1 MMIRFIVY
9 LLLITLAAFAMAWF
23 ADHPGEL
30 GINWLGY
37 RADSSMAVLAFAM
50 ILVFFLGMAVQRL
63 LVFLAR
69 DLPFSKEKR
78 ARRRAEKGYGLLN
91 QAMVALGSGDGK
103 SARALSDKAVRLL
116 PEQPLTHIM
125 AAEAAKLSDDGDR
138 VRQHYQA
145 LLDDDLAAF
154 LGLRGL
160 VLQERADGHSGKA
173 RELAR
178 RAVALRPKSHWALRT
193 LVDFAVQAAD
203 WDEALET
210 LDKASRAGV
219 YDKAQSTQH
228 RAALLYCQAVDANLA
243 NDQPHALELA
253 QKAAGLRPGLP
264 PAVALAARLH
274 RQANQKKQAEK
285 HLLAG
290 WAAQPHPLLLK
301 EWQAHF
307 PTETAFA
314 RLQRIERLIASQP
327 DHLESR
333 LALATAAMGAE
344 RPDRAMAAL
353 EPVLESGD
361 PRIALL
367 RASLAVR
374 AEDEDNGHLW
384 REKAQHGVHRPCWRC
399 ANCGFTRDRWLPL
412 CPSCAAFDRF
422 GWHVVRGDGMALPS
436 ASASASA
443 IRIWDGS
450 SGAGRAVD
458 RIGDQRDDKPDDG
471 PKRVD

>member
-1 MMIRFIVY
+1 
-9 LLLITLAAFAMAWF
+9 
-23 ADHPGEL
+23 
-30 GINWLGY
+30 
-37 RADSSMAVLAFAM
+37 
-50 ILVFFLGMAVQRL
+50 MAVQRL

-333 LALATAAMGAE
+333 LALATAAMGLSA
-344 RPDRAMAAL
+344 RIVRWRRWSRFWKAAIRALLCCGRAWRSVPKTRIMAICGAKKHSMASIA
-353 EPVLESGD
+353 PAGAVLIAASPGIAGCLYA
-361 PRIALL
+361 RLVRLSIALAGMWCAVMAWPCHRPRPRPRRSGYGMDHRGPGGPLIVLAISVMTSPMTDPSGWIDL
-367 RASLAVR
+367 RACGIILWSL
-374 AEDEDNGHLW
+374 
-384 REKAQHGVHRPCWRC
+384 C
-399 ANCGFTRDRWLPL
+399 
-412 CPSCAAFDRF
+412 CAARCF
-422 GWHVVRGDGMALPS
+422 
-436 ASASASA
+436 
-443 IRIWDGS
+443 
-450 SGAGRAVD
+450 
-458 RIGDQRDDKPDDG
+458 
-471 PKRVD
+471 